1 MLPSR
6 YNSAAHHCLNSTRPT
21 NQQEAEKGPFSSR
34 SHRLLNDQPRL
45 TFSLSA
51 RVFTHFHDGE
61 IYLAKEREKKYLPYI
76 RFHLHFF
83 TSYFHDR
90 PFIPWPFFFFPLHPK
105 LALEFRHWPV
115 QCLTEERSDTKRR
128 GQKGKKKK
136 LSRELGEDHTCCCAK
151 KKKRKE
157 RVAYLLL
164 YVDSLLFLP

>member
-1 MLPSR
+1 MPITRSHPPVERKKKEKRKKKGYQIYQIIPPSLFFTRAAFSLSLSLSMLPSR

-90 PFIPWPFFFFPLHPK
+90 PFIP
-105 LALEFRHWPV
+105 
-115 QCLTEERSDTKRR
+115 
-128 GQKGKKKK
+128 
-136 LSRELGEDHTCCCAK
+136 
-151 KKKRKE
+151 
-157 RVAYLLL
+157 
-164 YVDSLLFLP
+164 